1 MNSSDASNKREK
13 NSSKAGRILN
23 SAMAFVIAYLSIII
37 LFYLFTALV
46 GRAFGFDPQI
56 YVYGIK
62 FIVGRHRWATGNAF
76 VIWSSGTVFIILVGR
91 LCSFLHDMLSER
103 LILFNLVALW
113 GSIIAYA
120 LAAAQTLL
128 PILTAGYDE
137 TSPFYTNL
145 AIAFNFA
152 GIPVWLLYV
161 ISLIAMLLLL
171 AGTSRAGRTFLA
183 FSYSFSKV
191 NRRSRRRKYFVET
204 ALLPFAIGGVII
216 LIFFHETYQF
226 YNFDLQNLLYM
237 GVILLVLLLLLL
249 LSGMSEV
256 GQDDVLR
263 YKNLQQLNAALFV
276 VMMVMLIFM
285 VVLNQGFY
293 LPF

>member
-1 MNSSDASNKREK
+1 
-13 NSSKAGRILN
+13 
-23 SAMAFVIAYLSIII
+23 MAFVIAYLSIIV
-37 LFYLFTALV
+37 LFYLVTALV
-46 GRAFGFDPQI
+46 GRVFGFDPQI

-62 FIVGRHRWATGNAF
+62 FIVGRHRWTTGNAI
-76 VIWSSGTVFIILVGR
+76 VIWSSGTIFSILLGK
-91 LCSFLHDMLSER
+91 LCSVLYRMLSER

-113 GSIIAYA
+113 GTIICYS
-120 LAAAQTLL
+120 LAAAQVLL
-128 PILTAGYDE
+128 PILTGGYDE

-152 GIPVWLLYV
+152 GVPVWALYA
-161 ISLIAMLLLL
+161 IGLAAILLL
-171 AGTSRAGRTFLA
+171 AASTSRTARIFLA

-204 ALLPFAIGGVII
+204 ALLPFAIGSII
-216 LIFFHETYQF
+216 VLLFFHETYQF

-237 GVILLVLLLLLL
+237 GVILLVLLLSLL
-249 LSGMSEV
+249 LSGMSEIN
-256 GQDDVLR
+256 QDDVLR
-263 YKNLQQLNAALFV
+263 YKNLQQINAALFV